1 MEIKDQ
7 RLEMR
12 VKQQTLD
19 SMDEIIAS
27 VNMPYKLSRSDLG
40 RAYIEQ
46 GIERHYGRG
55 PKDEGMF
62 SLAAR
67 LNIFFQLSML
77 LRMECLKDGRSV
89 NTITPHYVYNN
100 GVPSTVTTEAL
111 VRQVYLQRMTWFF
124 ELDAVHLQAIN
135 PNLGQDIIV
144 SLMNPQ
150 PSSVICNTLQSVIA
164 LRDMFSNIRMVLTQA
179 EKKVKEWDDQKTRD
193 ALTRIEGYAKDN
205 GLPFTFQGYPDTEYY
220 ELQIEMW
227 SLLNWI
233 DNGQGDHRIGDY
245 GLRIDKDLT
254 DKYAVMLEV
263 YQNIR
268 SNQQFD
274 LNALEQMVK
283 NRQFHMI

>member
-1 MEIKDQ
+1 
-7 RLEMR
+7 MR

-27 VNMPYKLSRSDLG
+27 VNTPFKLSRSDLG

-62 SLAAR
+62 SLADR
-67 LNIFFQLSML
+67 LNIFFQLCVL

-89 NTITPHYVYNN
+89 NTINPNYGYNN
-100 GVPSTVTTEAL
+100 RFPSTVTTEAL

-124 ELDAVHLQAIN
+124 ELDAVHLKAIN
-135 PNLGQDIIV
+135 PNLGQDTIV

-150 PSSVICNTLQSVIA
+150 SSSVICNTLDSVIA
-164 LRDMFSNIRMVLTQA
+164 LRDMFSNISMVLTAA
-179 EKKVKEWDDQKTRD
+179 EKKVNEWDDQKTREVL
-193 ALTRIEGYAKDN
+193 ARIEGYAKDN
-205 GLPFTFQGYPDTEYY
+205 GLPFTFKGYPDTEYY
-220 ELQIEMW
+220 ALQIEMW

-233 DNGQGDHRIGDY
+233 DNGQGDHRIGNY
-245 GLRIDKDLT
+245 GLLSDEDLT

-263 YQNIR
+263 YQNIH
-268 SNQQFD
+268 SNKQFD

-283 NRQFHMI
+283 SRQFHMI